1 MRTTFRVQY
10 KHNVGTC
17 HGLCMHGSDIA
28 PDRNLHPC
36 SRAMVNTTNANK
48 VMRRRYRQPTCH
60 QRTPETLDTFSSLTG
75 SSILHYKIN
84 WLQNKIK
91 EAANSDDLSGTV
103 PSDCPSLVHFDPLPM
118 ISSHHS
124 DCTFNREL
132 LTIHFWDTQ
141 SSTGTERVFPLISFD
156 ISKFVLL
163 NVLTLIKNN
172 LRKTLFT
179 NAKTALPVSLKSHL
193 NYKKTGC
200 GPIEKGSGP
209 IFFKRLHW

>member
-1 MRTTFRVQY
+1 MRTTFRVQC

-17 HGLCMHGSDIA
+17 HGLCMHGSNIA
-28 PDRNLHPC
+28 PDRNLPPC

-48 VMRRRYRQPTCH
+48 VMRRRYRQPTRH
-60 QRTPETLDTFSSLTG
+60 QRTPETLDTYSSLTG
-75 SSILHYKIN
+75 SSILRYKIN

-103 PSDCPSLVHFDPLPM
+103 LQIVLLWCISILCPWSLLT
-118 ISSHHS
+118 S
-124 DCTFNREL
+124 DCTFNTEL

-200 GPIEKGSGP
+200 EPIEKRSGP